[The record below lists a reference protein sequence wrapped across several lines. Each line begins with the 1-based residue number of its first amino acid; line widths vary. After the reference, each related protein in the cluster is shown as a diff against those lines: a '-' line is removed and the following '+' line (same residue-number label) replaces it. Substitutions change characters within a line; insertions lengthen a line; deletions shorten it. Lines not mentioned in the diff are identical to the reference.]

1 MPNRVHHIALTA
13 ADLGRSSRFYDAVLA
28 ALGYQ
33 RHSGLGSPLVYGGD
47 GPDVLV
53 YAVEGADAAPHRH
66 GRPGLQHVAVEVDE
80 PGLVDA
86 VFRAAVAA
94 GGTVVHEPQ
103 LYDYMPGYYAVFVE
117 DPDGSRLE
125 VVHIPA
131 GAA

>member
-1 MPNRVHHIALTA
+1 M
-13 ADLGRSSRFYDAVLA
+13 LA

-33 RHSGLGSPLVYGGD
+33 RHGGLDSPLVYAGD

-53 YAVEGADAAPHRH
+53 YAVEGAVTAPHRH
-66 GRPGLQHVAVEVDE
+66 GQPGLQHIALEVDE
-80 PGLVDA
+80 PALVDA
-86 VFRAAVAA
+86 VFRIVVDA
-94 GGTVVHEPQ
+94 GGTIVHQPQ
-103 LYDYMPGYYAVFVE
+103 FYDYMDGYYAVFVE